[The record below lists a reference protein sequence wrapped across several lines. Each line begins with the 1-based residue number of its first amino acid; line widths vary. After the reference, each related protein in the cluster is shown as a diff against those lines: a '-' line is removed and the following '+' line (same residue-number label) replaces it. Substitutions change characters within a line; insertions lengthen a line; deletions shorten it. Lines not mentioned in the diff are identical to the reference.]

1 MFKNFIYFIFFVL
14 IYSTNTY
21 SEAKGNGISLENVF
35 LFFGLA
41 IIFSCISYLKFKKL
55 EKSILYESIRFAE
68 HKFES
73 LSTQLLILAIFL
85 FAINIYWFALPSYTQ
100 KISLFRSAPTF
111 EALLFICLF
120 VSYLSIVW
128 ACSYGAYQ
136 KLYPSDE
143 MSRRSYITSN
153 ISFGVPVIL
162 PWLLLSVIIDIINNL
177 PFDGPKNFL
186 STTFGELAFVIFFLF
201 IIAITGP
208 VMILK
213 IWRCKPLEQG
223 EHRFLIEE
231 MCNRAGVK
239 FSEIL
244 YWPLFG
250 NRMITAGVMG
260 LAKRFRYILVTKP
273 LLRVLDPDEVKTVIA
288 HEIGHVKRHHLAFYL
303 LFFLGYIIVSFS
315 VLDLILYA
323 GIYAKPAF
331 LFLSGLGVEYST
343 VISISSGILI
353 IAIFLVYFRFIFA
366 YFMRNFERQADA
378 YVYSF
383 FTSAKPLISA
393 FQKISYISGQ
403 PPDKP
408 NWHHFSIKER
418 IEYLYKCEDDKS
430 WIKRQDR
437 KIQKSIAVYLVCL
450 IITGVIGYN
459 LNFGES
465 SKRIKIFFSEKIILG
480 LIQDNPDDQKFPA
493 MLGDLYYSINLYE
506 KAKNAYKQSLSIDS
520 KNPEVLNNLAWLYAT
535 CEDKN
540 IRNANLAIIYAEAA
554 VKKEKA
560 PHTLDTLAQS
570 YFVAG
575 RYKDA
580 VEAGRKAL
588 SMAGKDKQYYEKQLA
603 KFTDHLQMGR

>member
-1 MFKNFIYFIFFVL
+1 M
-14 IYSTNTY
+14 
-21 SEAKGNGISLENVF
+21 
-35 LFFGLA
+35 
-41 IIFSCISYLKFKKL
+41 
-55 EKSILYESIRFAE
+55 YESIRLAE

-100 KISLFRSAPTF
+100 KISLFKSAPTF

-120 VSYLSIVW
+120 VFYLSVVW
-128 ACSYGAYQ
+128 ACSYGAYK

-162 PWLLLSVIIDIINNL
+162 PWLMLSVVIDIINHL

-186 STTFGELAFVIFFLF
+186 STTAGEFAFIILFLF

-208 VMILK
+208 AIILK
-213 IWRCKPLEQG
+213 IWRCKPIEQG
-223 EHRFLIEE
+223 EHRFLIEA

-273 LLRVLDPDEVKTVIA
+273 LLRVLDPDEVKAVIA

-315 VLDLILYA
+315 VFDLILYA
-323 GIYAKPAF
+323 GIYAKPLF
-331 LFLSGLGVEYST
+331 LFLSSSGVEYST

-353 IAIFLVYFRFIFA
+353 IATFLVYFRFIFA

-378 YVYSF
+378 YVYSLF
-383 FTSAKPLISA
+383 SSAKPLISA

-403 PPDKP
+403 PSDKP

-430 WIKRQDR
+430 FIKRQDR

-465 SKRIKIFFSEKIILG
+465 SKRINGHFAEKIFLDLIENNPHEAEKIILN
-480 LIQDNPDDQKFPA
+480 LIKDNPENPDFPA
-493 MLGDLYYSINLYE
+493 MLGNLYYGIENYK
-506 KAKNAYKQSLSIDS
+506 KAKKAYEQSLAIDS
-520 KNPEVLNNLAWLYAT
+520 KNPAVLNNLAWLYAT
-535 CEDKN
+535 CKDTN
-540 IRNANLAIIYAEAA
+540 IRNPDLAVNLAESA
-554 VKKEKA
+554 VRIEEN
-560 PHTLDTLAQS
+560 HQSLDTLAQS

-603 KFTDHLQMGR
+603 KFADHLQMGR